1 MVFALVTVAVPD
13 IAPLDVLK
21 LSPFGNGVL
30 ILYNKGLT
38 PPVTLIGVNVT
49 AAIFCVNSL
58 LATFCVNT
66 NAGGFDTVKL
76 NVLLAV

>member
-1 MVFALVTVAVPD
+1 M
-13 IAPLDVLK
+13 K
-21 LSPFGNGVL
+21 LNPVGNGVL

-38 PPVTLIGVNVT
+38 PPVTFIGVNVT

-58 LATFCVNT
+58 LGTFIVNT

-76 NVLLAV
+76 NVLVAV